1 MIRDLMSSRRF
12 APLFWAQFCAALND
26 NVLKNG
32 LVIILLYGAAT
43 GHGDALVTV
52 AGAVFIFP
60 FFILSGLGGE
70 LADKFVKSVVA
81 RRLKFVEI
89 FAAVFAACGF
99 FMHSVPL
106 LFVALFIFGTVA
118 ALFGPVKYAILPDQ
132 LSIGELATGNALVEG
147 ATFLAILIGTI
158 AGGLLVSGST
168 HMGWVAT
175 AIVLLAVLSWAFA
188 SRIPKT
194 TPSAPELAIAA
205 NPWTSTIRLLKSL
218 HAEQRLWDGM
228 VIVSWFWLAGA
239 VVLSLLPALIK
250 DIIGGTEAVVTMCLA
265 IFAIGIAAGS
275 LFAAQLSHVRPNLA
289 LVPIGAIVMGIAGL
303 DIAWTVGHATHAS
316 AIAPAAFIT
325 SFDGAHIVAAFA
337 IFAFGGGLF
346 VVPSFAAVQAWSA
359 PSERAR
365 VIAAGNILQAGFM
378 VVGSLFVAALQAAG
392 LSIAWIFFGLALAS
406 FGSIFFVLGKWG
418 KEGVRDF
425 GALLF
430 RALFKVEVRGIEN
443 LPAAGTRMLIAPN
456 HVSLIDGPLLHATL
470 PIEASFAVDTGI
482 AKAWWAKPFLRQ
494 IRHYTMDPT
503 KPLAARDLIKL
514 VAAGE
519 PVVIFPEGRIT
530 VSGSLM
536 KVYDGTA
543 MIADKAD
550 AVVVPV
556 RIEGAQR
563 SYLSYLKNGEIK
575 RSLFPKVTISILPP
589 VKLAVD
595 ANLKGKARRNA
606 AGSALQDVMIDAMV
620 KNAMLDQTLF
630 EGLAHAYRDRDTGK
644 PVIQDALGT
653 SLTYRKLITG
663 AQVLS
668 RKLEQGTAVGEN
680 VGVLLPNS
688 AGVAVV
694 FMALQ
699 TIGRVPAML
708 NFSAGASNVQAAM
721 KAAQVRTVLT
731 SKAFIEKGK
740 LDKLVAAIATD
751 ARIVYLED
759 VRAGIGLA
767 DRLSGL
773 LAGTAPRV
781 ARDAND
787 PAVVLFTSGSEG
799 TPKGVVLS
807 HRNILANASQALARV
822 DANANDTVFN
832 VLPVFHS
839 FGLTGGMMMPLL
851 SGIPIFM
858 YPSPLHYRIVPELI
872 YQTGATILFGTDT
885 FLAGYARSAHAYD
898 FRSLR
903 MVLAGAEAVKDRTRQ
918 IYMERYGI
926 RILEG
931 YGVTETAPVLAM
943 NTPMAN
949 RPGTVGRLSPL
960 MEARLD
966 PVPGIEEGG
975 RLSVRGPNVMLG
987 YLRAE
992 NPGVLERLPEGWHD
1006 TGDIVSID
1014 AAGFITIK
1022 GRAKRFAKIAGE
1034 MVSLSV
1040 VESMAAALWP
1050 QAMSV
1055 AVSIPDQ
1062 RKGERIVLLT
1072 TQKDADRAAMQRQ
1085 AKASSAPELAV
1096 PADIHVVDK
1105 VPLLGSGKTDYV
1117 TATALAKEMAP
1128 SAGGEREVA

>member
-1 MIRDLMSSRRF
+1 MIKELMSSRRF
-12 APLFWAQFCAALND
+12 APLFWAQFFSALND
-26 NVLKNG
+26 NVLKNA

-43 GHGDALVTV
+43 SHGDALVTV

-70 LADKFVKSVVA
+70 LADKYVKSVVA
-81 RRLKFVEI
+81 RRLKFGEI
-89 FAAVFAACGF
+89 FAAIFAALGF
-99 FMHSVPL
+99 FLHSVPL
-106 LFVALFIFGTVA
+106 LFIALGLFGTIA
-118 ALFGPVKYAILPDQ
+118 ALFGPVKYAMLPDQ
-132 LSIGELATGNALVEG
+132 LSVGELVTGNALVEG
-147 ATFLAILIGTI
+147 ATFMAILIGTI
-158 AGGLLVSGST
+158 AGGQFVSHSNHMALVSAAV
-168 HMGWVAT
+168 VA
-175 AIVLLAVLSWAFA
+175 LALISWGCA
-188 SRIPKT
+188 SRIPTT
-194 TPSAPELAIAA
+194 TPSAPDLPITA
-205 NPWTSTIRLLKSL
+205 NPWTSTYYLLKMLYS
-218 HAEQRLWDGM
+218 EQRLWDGM
-228 VIVSWFWLAGA
+228 VIVSWFWLVGA
-239 VVLSLLPALIK
+239 VVLSLLPTLVK
-250 DIIGGTEAVVTMCLA
+250 DLGGSEGVVTLCLA
-265 IFAIGIAAGS
+265 VFAIGIAVGS
-275 LFAAQLSHVRPNLA
+275 LFAASLSHARPNLA
-289 LVPIGAIVMGIAGL
+289 LVPIGAIVMGIVGL
-303 DIAWTVGHATHAS
+303 DLAWAIGSTTVGND
-316 AIAPAAFIT
+316 IPPLAFAT
-325 SFDGAHIVAAFA
+325 SFSGLRMLIDFA
-337 IFAFGGGLF
+337 VFAFGGGLF

-365 VIAAGNILQAGFM
+365 VIAAGNVLQAAFM
-378 VVGSLFVAALQAAG
+378 VVGSLFVSLLQAAG
-392 LSIAWIFFGLALAS
+392 LPIAWIFFGIAIAS
-406 FGSIFFVLGKWG
+406 FGSVWFVLNKWG
-418 KEGVRDF
+418 REGVRDF
-425 GALLF
+425 GSLLF
-430 RALFKVEVRGIEN
+430 RALFRVEVRGIEN
-443 LPAAGTRMLIAPN
+443 LPPAGTRMLITPN
-456 HVSLIDGPLLHATL
+456 HVSLVDGPLLHAVL
-470 PIEASFAVDTGI
+470 PIDASFAVDTGI
-482 AKAWWAKPFLRQ
+482 AKAWWAKPFLKM
-494 IRHYTMDPT
+494 IRHYTVDPT
-503 KPLAARDLIKL
+503 KPLATRDLIKL
-514 VAAGE
+514 VSAAE

-563 SYLSYLKNGEIK
+563 SHLSYLRNGEIK
-575 RSLFPKVTISILPP
+575 RSWFPKVTISVLPP
-589 VKLAVD
+589 VKLPID
-595 ANLKGKARRNA
+595 QLLKGKARRNA
-606 AGSALQDVMIDAMV
+606 AGAALQDVMIDAMV

-644 PVIQDALGT
+644 PIIEDALGAK
-653 SLTYRKLITG
+653 LTYRKLIIG

-668 RKLEQGTAVGEN
+668 RKLEATTAVGEN

-708 NFSAGASNVQAAM
+708 NFSAGPVNVLAAM
-721 KAAQVRTVLT
+721 KAAQVKTVLT

-740 LDKLVAAIATD
+740 LDKLLGAIAEQ
-751 ARIVYLED
+751 AGVVYVED
-759 VRAGIGLA
+759 VRATITFA
-767 DRLSGL
+767 DKVKGF
-773 LAGTAPRV
+773 LAGSAPRV
-781 ARDAND
+781 VRNAND

-822 DANANDTVFN
+822 DANGNDKVFN

-851 SGIPIFM
+851 AGIPIFM

-898 FRSLR
+898 FRTLR
-903 MVLAGAEAVKDRTRQ
+903 LVLAGAEAVKDRTRQ

-992 NPGVLERLPEGWHD
+992 NPGVLEPLVDGWHD
-1006 TGDIVSID
+1006 TGDIVTID
-1014 AAGFITIK
+1014 AAGFIQIK

-1034 MVSLSV
+1034 MVSLSA
-1040 VESMAAALWP
+1040 VEAMASALWP
-1050 QAMSV
+1050 QAISAAV
-1055 AVSIPDQ
+1055 ATPDA

-1072 TQKDADRAAMQRQ
+1072 TQKDADRGAMQRQ
-1085 AKASSAPELAV
+1085 AKATGASELAV
-1096 PADIHVVDK
+1096 PAVVQVVDQ

-1117 TATALAKEMAP
+1117 AATALAREIGANP
-1128 SAGGEREVA
+1128 EEREVA